1 MVVTVRSRE
10 GALAAVAGS
19 TTRKPSTTTTSSA
32 NRTPTISPRFGTRTE
47 RNRKEDAPSRTT
59 ESEATL
65 IAPTRTNQFI
75 PRSEILSE
83 ETSTI
88 CDRVGDDAIC
98 DTIHPK

>member
-10 GALAAVAGS
+10 GALAAVAG
-19 TTRKPSTTTTSSA
+19 TTRKPSATTTSSSS
-32 NRTPTISPRFGTRTE
+32 RTPTISPRFGTRTE
-47 RNRKEDAPSRTT
+47 RNRKEDAPSRAT

-65 IAPTRTNQFI
+65 IAPTRTNQFT

-88 CDRVGDDAIC
+88 CDTVGEDAIYE
-98 DTIHPK
+98 TIHPR